1 MIQLPSNIIVSTI
14 LTKDA
19 KEALSNVEELPTINP
34 SFEDDYLKNII
45 QYYSI
50 NPQEMDVEVQKY
62 AAKLLAEGKVTHAWQ
77 VLLTTF

>member
-1 MIQLPSNIIVSTI
+1 MIQLPSNILVSNI
-14 LTKDA
+14 LSEND
-19 KEALSNVEELPTINP
+19 KEALANVENLPTVDP
-34 SFEDDYLKNII
+34 AFEDDYLKNIV

-62 AAKLLAEGKVTHAWQ
+62 AAKLLAEGKVTQAWQ